1 MHMKLPV
8 KQETALQK
16 LPLRT
21 FVDDFIHSLDTS
33 QKTKSGYRQAL
44 ERFEQWIVKNKI
56 TSPQREDILNYKAS
70 LQAEGLAALTVSAY
84 LVAVRRFFAYLEG
97 IKAYPNVAKDIK
109 GMKRPRGF
117 LKDTLTK
124 TQVKRLLRTIQ
135 ENGITSLR
143 DFAVINLLVRTG
155 IRTIEAV
162 RADVGDIGTESGENV
177 LRVWGK
183 GRDEKDDFVLL
194 TPES

>member
-97 IKAYPNVAKDIK
+97 IKQAVLGGIIMLWTVVRGAFNLPKLAK
-109 GMKRPRGF
+109 MFP
-117 LKDTLTK
+117 K
-124 TQVKRLLRTIQ
+124 T
-135 ENGITSLR
+135 
-143 DFAVINLLVRTG
+143 A
-155 IRTIEAV
+155 
-162 RADVGDIGTESGENV
+162 
-177 LRVWGK
+177 
-183 GRDEKDDFVLL
+183 
-194 TPES
+194 